1 MKNLKSVLAILI
13 TSVALV
19 GCGESD
25 NDSHKPQLR
34 AVHLSPDAPAV
45 DIKVNDAT
53 PLTAVEYRQ
62 ASGFLVVDSGSTD
75 INVLVPALGGASA
88 LDATLDLKDDTKYTV
103 IAANTVAS
111 TVAQGGQ
118 LTPLVIVD
126 DIKSPAAGNITL
138 TVVHGSPSAPS
149 VDVYVT
155 APGVALPASPLLA
168 DIPFTTISEEIEV
181 PAGEYQ
187 VRITPAGSSTV
198 VYDSGSLTLVDGVE
212 YVAIAADD
220 IGSDSLV
227 GLTILTDLSSTP
239 FLEVNNK

>member
-53 PLTAVEYRQ
+53 PLTGVDYRQ

-75 INVLVPALGGASA
+75 ISVLVPALGGASA
-88 LDATLDLKDDTKYTV
+88 LNANLDLKQDTKYTV
-103 IAANTVAS
+103 IAANTVEN
-111 TVAQGGQ
+111 GLP
-118 LTPLVIVD
+118 LTPLVIED
-126 DIKSPAAGNITL
+126 DIKSPAAGNIAL

-198 VYDSGSLTLVDGVE
+198 VYDSGLLTLVDGVE
-212 YVAIAADD
+212 YVVIAADD

-227 GLTILTDLSSTP
+227 GLTILTDLESTP
-239 FLEVNNK
+239 FLNVNNK